1 MRPHSKASFI
11 WKKSSRVELRVTH
24 LSYQTWR
31 TLYMTNKKFKG
42 RLAGSP
48 FFYCE
53 VNLLAGPVLFANKP
67 FFSPSSSNRSG
78 RDNQSMRKHCWLGQ
92 RSQFFSQI
100 NAHWEQGGWPAPIL
114 ANPLAICLPD
124 SLFLPL
130 LTYLDVS
137 DPPYFHV
144 NGPRSLLPWQ
154 DKKSGYLKL
163 LLRV

>member
-1 MRPHSKASFI
+1 MRPHNKASFI

-78 RDNQSMRKHCWLGQ
+78 RDNQSMGYSIAGLGKEVN
-92 RSQFFSQI
+92 FFSNKRSLGAGRVTRFHSRQ
-100 NAHWEQGGWPAPIL
+100 PFSDL
-114 ANPLAICLPD
+114 LPD
-124 SLFLPL
+124 SLFSPL
-130 LTYLDVS
+130 VTYLDVS

-144 NGPRSLLPWQ
+144 NGPLSPPLTR
-154 DKKSGYLKL
+154 
-163 LLRV
+163 